1 MCPNLK
7 QLDMRK
13 INADVRAGLATA
25 EELTSTQAE
34 TSGTNAAASDI
45 MNQVT
50 AQGASA
56 AALNPATTSAIASTA
71 AAGGNPMT
79 TATGVGSN
87 PLVNAA
93 AHAGTTNASGA
104 NHTTSQEDISADGL
118 LKVIS
123 QEWANEMERIK
134 QLGLNGYK
142 RRKDS
147 R

>member
-71 AAGGNPMT
+71 AAVGNPMT
-79 TATGVGSN
+79 TANVVGGN

-93 AHAGTTNASGA
+93 AHAGSTSTNA
-104 NHTTSQEDISADGL
+104 NHTTS
-118 LKVIS
+118 
-123 QEWANEMERIK
+123 
-134 QLGLNGYK
+134 
-142 RRKDS
+142 
-147 R
+147 